1 MKTNLEEVEAQ
12 KSSPAPGANTRGR
25 RRAFTVFF
33 LILLVA
39 AIAGLIYWLH
49 VRQFESTDDA
59 EVDAHLTPISSRIDG
74 TITSVFVDDNQ
85 MVKPGDALVNLDPRD
100 YTAA

>member
-1 MKTNLEEVEAQ
+1 MKTNLEEIEAQ

-33 LILLVA
+33 LIVLVA

-49 VRQFESTDDA
+49 ARQFESTERRTEAIGVEIRSADDF
-59 EVDAHLTPISSRIDG
+59 ERNRRSSPFRKIR
-74 TITSVFVDDNQ
+74 SFQ
-85 MVKPGDALVNLDPRD
+85 
-100 YTAA
+100 